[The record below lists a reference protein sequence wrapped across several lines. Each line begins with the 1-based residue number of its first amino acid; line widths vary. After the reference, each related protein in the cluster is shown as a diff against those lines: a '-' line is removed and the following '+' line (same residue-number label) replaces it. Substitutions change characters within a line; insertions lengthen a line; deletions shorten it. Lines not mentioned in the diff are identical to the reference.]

1 MNTDSGGGPADRIAM
16 LERDL
21 DRLGDAQAL
30 LARALLALRDLSDPD
45 ASERL
50 AGAMAAA
57 RDALETELSAAV
69 RRLEGLRAELG
80 VHPDD

>member
-1 MNTDSGGGPADRIAM
+1 MNTDSGGGPAHRLAM

-30 LARALLALRDLSDPD
+30 LARALLALRDLSDAD
-45 ASERL
+45 AADRL